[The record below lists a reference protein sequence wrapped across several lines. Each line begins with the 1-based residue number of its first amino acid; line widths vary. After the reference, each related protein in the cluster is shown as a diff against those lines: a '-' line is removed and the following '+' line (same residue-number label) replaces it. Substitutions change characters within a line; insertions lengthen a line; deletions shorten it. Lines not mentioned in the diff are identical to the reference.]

1 LPLHK
6 RVAQVKSKCRKTE
19 SIMQIITCPVYAIYM
34 LAKELFIYTDISS
47 RSAQEILSQTPFC
60 LNKMDSCFTEEYGV
74 TGHFM
79 FLSDSDTI
87 LMGKDAKFCLLFLPE
102 R

>member
-1 LPLHK
+1 MTVVLFVQNLLEENDSSRKFPHMSQLPLHK
-6 RVAQVKSKCRKTE
+6 RVAQVKSKCRKT
-19 SIMQIITCPVYAIYM
+19 
-34 LAKELFIYTDISS
+34 DISS
-47 RSAQEILSQTPFC
+47 WSAQEILSQTPFC
-60 LNKMDSCFTEEYGV
+60 LNKTDSCFTEEYGV